1 MSVAEAF
8 HYATL
13 DIVKQKLRIQESDH
27 TIDEELET
35 YSTEV
40 DTLINRHLRRKLGTF
55 DQNGDP
61 INLPLTE
68 TTYPAITEDLRV
80 IADDLVEGKFRLK
93 TTNDEILWNNAKQQL
108 LEYLDFEFGWTEN
121 KPFRRTPDISI
132 TPTTGIPDTTV
143 TVAGSNFANIE
154 TLEIVFG
161 GVLQDTTPAEVVT
174 TSSGAI
180 PASVT
185 FDVPTNAGKGAK
197 EVKVRSISGTV
208 DPTAKNLPL
217 KNVGITRFEVT

>member
-1 MSVAEAF
+1 M
-8 HYATL
+8 
-13 DIVKQKLRIQESDH
+13 
-27 TIDEELET
+27 
-35 YSTEV
+35 
-40 DTLINRHLRRKLGTF
+40 RRKLGTF

-93 TTNDEILWNNAKQQL
+93 TTNDEVLWNNAKQQL

-121 KPFRRTPDISI
+121 KPFRRTPQISI
-132 TPTTGIPDTTV
+132 TPTTGATSTV
-143 TVAGSNFANIE
+143 ITVSESDFANVE

-161 GVLQDTTPAEVVT
+161 GVIQTTVPADVVT
-174 TSSGAI
+174 TSAGAI
-180 PASVT
+180 PSSVT
-185 FDVPTNAGKGAK
+185 ITVPTNADTGAK
-197 EVKVRSISGTV
+197 EVKVRSVSGTV

-217 KNVGITRFEVT
+217 KNVAITRFEVT